1 MAMIDALDSIE
12 PVDARALRRMGIRT
26 TEALLRR
33 AATAEGRR
41 EVASRVTLGEQEILA
56 LVLSVDLMRIKGMG
70 ILYCRLLNQVG
81 VHAIEDLRT
90 WNPDTLRAM
99 LDQTND
105 RVGIARRLP
114 NLERVTA
121 WVKEAQSIESVIDR

>member
-1 MAMIDALDSIE
+1 MPVIDVLDNIE

-26 TEALLRR
+26 TEALLRK
-33 AATAEGRR
+33 AATADGRR
-41 EVASRVTLGEQEILA
+41 EVASRVSLEEQEVLA

-81 VHAIEDLRT
+81 VFTIDDLGT
-90 WNPDTLRAM
+90 WSPDALRAM
-99 LDQTND
+99 LVQVNG
-105 RVGIARRLP
+105 RLGIARRLP

-121 WVKEAQSIESVIDR
+121 WVTEAQGMESVVEM